1 MKQISP
7 SGLKLIKSWEQC
19 VLKPYKDSGGYW
31 TCCWGHLM
39 QPWEKTPGFQNR
51 KYSQEEADHILYV
64 DTQRYVHTTN
74 SQFSSIIDK
83 MSQNAFD
90 SLVDF
95 AYNNGSFAKA
105 ATLVNMVN
113 HGITDKETVI
123 DTFLMYDRTANR
135 EDKGLKNRRAQEAA
149 LYLQPDPLDYSCID
163 LDRLMATVYSTS
175 VELYNEWHDT
185 NLRG

>member
-105 ATLVNMVN
+105 PTLVNMVN
-113 HGITDKETVI
+113 HGITD
-123 DTFLMYDRTANR
+123 
-135 EDKGLKNRRAQEAA
+135 
-149 LYLQPDPLDYSCID
+149 LQPDLLDYSSID
-163 LDRLMATVYSTS
+163 SERLLATIYSTS
-175 VELYNEWHDT
+175 VQIYNEWHDT